1 MALAGGA
8 DASRLHG
15 LRGERKALMA
25 ARPFVPEA
33 ETQSK

>member
-15 LRGERKALMA
+15 LRGERKDLMA
-25 ARPFVPEA
+25 KSHLCQKRR
-33 ETQSK
+33 